1 MTAIFS
7 DFLFIPADLVIL
19 FSFTIVF
26 NWNQSLMIRL
36 FSILLTLIVL
46 TTGCHHVIVQV
57 IPDDADVTVGG
68 DTFHAPVDI
77 YVLPFRTIKA
87 TVSAKGCAPMETDI
101 EYSTP
106 SPMGILLN
114 KQFKVVSE
122 PPEADVFLNGAHIGQ
137 TPVEFQLPAN
147 QQEKAE
153 LSFRK
158 SAFLEEKL
166 DFTPATA
173 EATLSAKLKLENP
186 GLLYWSIKP
195 SKYGRAQL
203 VPGMLRA
210 ESSFREPG
218 NIQPVSFVQLTGDEQ
233 KQILSFALLP
243 KGDGILASVLVQTQ
257 ATPAKHEVWLIYYPS
272 DQPIQNQVVI
282 TKGNIDL
289 TPFITKNSDVL
300 FASNRTGRLDLWKCR
315 LLTTDSVQKMS
326 LVHSSEQIM
335 MNPQIRR
342 DGHTVLVTVYQPDNL
357 STPQIWSFTL
367 DGPKNI
373 LPEFFCNGECPAWSP
388 NGRRIAFQ
396 NGNPLAIYKIE
407 SDGSLLDQ
415 ISPKNSP
422 ASFKQPAWSPDG
434 KRIAFA
440 ANINAP
446 QSQED
451 TDIWI
456 MDADGSNLTQVTSS
470 QALDDMPVWAPDGK
484 SIFFRSNRNRHW
496 GVWEIQLP

>member
-1 MTAIFS
+1 
-7 DFLFIPADLVIL
+7 
-19 FSFTIVF
+19 
-26 NWNQSLMIRL
+26 MIR
-36 FSILLTLIVL
+36 FISILLPLCL
-46 TTGCHHVIVQV
+46 LMTGCHHVTVQV
-57 IPDDADVTVGG
+57 IPDGADVMFGQE
-68 DTFHAPVDI
+68 TFRAPMDI
-77 YVLPFRTIKA
+77 YVLPFSSVKA
-87 TVSAKGCAPMETDI
+87 TVSAKGCAPKETNI
-101 EYSTP
+101 TYSTP
-106 SPMGILLN
+106 SPLEIVLN
-114 KQFKVVSE
+114 KQFKADSE

-137 TPVEFQLPAN
+137 TPVEFTLPAN

-153 LSFRK
+153 LTFRK
-158 SAFLEEKL
+158 NAFKEEKL
-166 DFTPATA
+166 DFSPATA
-173 EATLSAKLKLENP
+173 ASQLSVKLAPENP
-186 GLLYWSIKP
+186 GLLYWTTKP

-203 VPGMLRA
+203 VSSMFRA
-210 ESSFREPG
+210 ESSFNEPG
-218 NIQPVSFVQLTGDEQ
+218 NNQPVSFVQLTGDQ
-233 KQILSFALLP
+233 LQILSFVLLP
-243 KGDGILASVLVQTQ
+243 EGDGILASVLVQTQ
-257 ATPAKHEVWLIYYPS
+257 ATPPKHEVRLIRYPPA
-272 DQPIQNQVVI
+272 QPIQNQVIV

-289 TPFITKNSDVL
+289 TPSVIHNDAVL

-315 LLTTDSVQKMS
+315 LQANDSDKQK
-326 LVHSSEQIM
+326 LDLIHSSELIM
-335 MNPQIRR
+335 MNPQIRH
-342 DGHTVLVTVYQPDNL
+342 DGHSVLVTIYQPDKL
-357 STPQIWSFTL
+357 TAPQIWSFTL

-396 NGNPLAIYKIE
+396 NGNPSAIYKIE
-407 SDGSLLDQ
+407 SDGSLIDQ

-456 MDADGSNLTQVTSS
+456 MNADGSNLTQVTSS

-496 GVWEIQLP
+496 GVWVIQVP

>member
-1 MTAIFS
+1 
-7 DFLFIPADLVIL
+7 
-19 FSFTIVF
+19 
-26 NWNQSLMIRL
+26 MIRL
-36 FSILLTLIVL
+36 ITILFPLIILLI
-46 TTGCHHVIVQV
+46 TGCHHVTVQV
-57 IPDDADVTVGG
+57 IPDGADVTIGQ
-68 DTFHAPVDI
+68 DTLRAPADVH
-77 YVLPFRTIKA
+77 VLPFGSVKA
-87 TVSAKGCAPMETDI
+87 TVSAKGCAPTETVI
-101 EYSTP
+101 TYSTP
-106 SPMGILLN
+106 SPLDIVLD
-114 KQFKVVSE
+114 KQFHAESD
-122 PPEADVFLNGAHIGQ
+122 PPEADVFLNGTHIGQ
-137 TPVEFQLPAN
+137 TPVDFTLPSN

-153 LSFRK
+153 ISFRK
-158 SAFLEEKL
+158 NAFKEEKIA
-166 DFTPATA
+166 FSPATA
-173 EATLSAKLKLENP
+173 AAQISGKLAPENP
-186 GLLYWSIKP
+186 GLLNWTIKP

-210 ESSFREPG
+210 ERSFNEPG
-218 NIQPVSFVQLTGDEQ
+218 NFQPVSHVQLEGEQ
-233 KQILSFALLP
+233 LQILSFVLLP
-243 KGDGILASVLVQTQ
+243 EGDGILASVLVETQ
-257 ATPAKHEVWLIYYPS
+257 AKPAKHEVWLIHYPPT
-272 DQPIQNQVVI
+272 QPIQNQVIV

-289 TPFITKNSDVL
+289 TPSVTKNSDVL

-315 LLTTDSVQKMS
+315 IPKKDGVQKLN
-326 LVHSSEQIM
+326 LVHSSELIM
-335 MNPQIRR
+335 MNPQKRPF
-342 DGHTVLVTVYQPDNL
+342 GGQNVLVTVYHRDKL
-357 STPQIWSFTL
+357 TAPQIWMFTL
-367 DGPKNI
+367 DGTKNI

-396 NGNPLAIYKIE
+396 NGSPPAIYKIE

-415 ISPKNSP
+415 LSPKNSP

-496 GVWEIQLP
+496 GVWEIQVP

>member
-1 MTAIFS
+1 MY
-7 DFLFIPADLVIL
+7 
-19 FSFTIVF
+19 
-26 NWNQSLMIRL
+26 RL
-36 FSILLTLIVL
+36 FSILLPFILL
-46 TTGCHHVIVQV
+46 MTGCHHVTVQV
-57 IPDDADVTVGG
+57 IPDGADVTVGQ
-68 DTFHAPVDI
+68 DTLRAPADI
-77 YVLPFRTIKA
+77 YVLPFCSAKA
-87 TVSAKGCAPMETDI
+87 TISAKGCAPTETTI
-101 EYSTP
+101 TYSTL
-106 SPMGILLN
+106 SPMEIVLN
-114 KQFKVVSE
+114 KQFKAVSE

-137 TPVEFQLPAN
+137 TPVEFALPAN
-147 QQEKAE
+147 QEEKAE

-158 SAFLEEKL
+158 SAFKEEKL
-166 DFTPATA
+166 DFSPATA
-173 EATLSAKLKLENP
+173 EAILSAKLKPENP
-186 GLLYWSIKP
+186 GHLYWTIKP

-203 VPGMLRA
+203 VSKMLRA
-210 ESSFREPG
+210 ESTFNEPG
-218 NIQPVSFVQLTGDEQ
+218 NIQPVSHVQLTGEQ
-233 KQILSFALLP
+233 MQILSFVLLP
-243 KGDGILASVLVQTQ
+243 EGDGILASVLVQTQ
-257 ATPAKHEVWLIYYPS
+257 EKPTKHEVWLIHYPTA
-272 DQPIQNQVVI
+272 QPTQNQIII

-289 TPFITKNSDVL
+289 TPSVTKNSDVL

-315 LLTTDSVQKMS
+315 LQPADSDKQKLD

-357 STPQIWSFTL
+357 AAPQIWSFTL
-367 DGPKNI
+367 NGPKNI
-373 LPEFFCNGECPAWSP
+373 LPELFCNGECPAWSP

-396 NGNPLAIYKIE
+396 NGNPSAIYKIE

-415 ISPKNSP
+415 LSPKNSP
-422 ASFKQPAWSPDG
+422 ASFKQPAWSPNG

-496 GVWEIQLP
+496 GIWEIQVP

>member
-1 MTAIFS
+1 
-7 DFLFIPADLVIL
+7 
-19 FSFTIVF
+19 
-26 NWNQSLMIRL
+26 MIRL
-36 FSILLTLIVL
+36 ITILLPLIIL
-46 TTGCHHVIVQV
+46 LMTGCHHVTVQV
-57 IPDDADVTVGG
+57 IPDGADVTIGQ
-68 DTFHAPVDI
+68 DTLRAPADVH
-77 YVLPFRTIKA
+77 VLPFGSVKA
-87 TVSAKGCAPMETDI
+87 TVSAKGCAPTETVI
-101 EYSTP
+101 TYSTP
-106 SPMGILLN
+106 SPLDIVLD
-114 KQFKVVSE
+114 KQFHAESD
-122 PPEADVFLNGAHIGQ
+122 PPEADVFLNGTHIGQ
-137 TPVEFQLPAN
+137 TPVEFTLPSN

-153 LSFRK
+153 ISFRK
-158 SAFLEEKL
+158 NAFKEEKIA
-166 DFTPATA
+166 FSPATA
-173 EATLSAKLKLENP
+173 AAQISGKLAPENP
-186 GLLYWSIKP
+186 GLLNWTIKP

-210 ESSFREPG
+210 ERSFNEPG
-218 NIQPVSFVQLTGDEQ
+218 NFQPVSHVQLEGEQ
-233 KQILSFALLP
+233 LQILSFVLLP
-243 KGDGILASVLVQTQ
+243 EGDGILASVLVETQ
-257 ATPAKHEVWLIYYPS
+257 AKPAKHEVWLVHYPPT
-272 DQPIQNQVVI
+272 QPIQNQVIV

-289 TPFITKNSDVL
+289 TPSVTKNSDVL

-315 LLTTDSVQKMS
+315 IPKKDGVQKLN
-326 LVHSSEQIM
+326 LVHSSELIM
-335 MNPQIRR
+335 MNPQ
-342 DGHTVLVTVYQPDNL
+342 
-357 STPQIWSFTL
+357 FTL
-367 DGPKNI
+367 DGTKNI

-396 NGNPLAIYKIE
+396 NGSPLAIYKIE

-415 ISPKNSP
+415 LSPKNSP

-496 GVWEIQLP
+496 GVWEIQVP